1 MIRLA
6 TKEDISVIISII
18 DEARE
23 TMVTNGNSTQWPQG
37 YPAKSTIEDDIASG
51 TGYVIE
57 ENGKTVAFLPSA
69 SLSISRNL
77 DFRSV
82 RVRMKS
88 LPFCMRSISKC
99 PNSSRWSSGC
109 A

>member
-37 YPAKSTIEDDIASG
+37 YPAKSTIVPDAMS
-51 TGYVIE
+51 
-57 ENGKTVAFLPSA
+57 S
-69 SLSISRNL
+69 SIV
-77 DFRSV
+77 DFA
-82 RVRMKS
+82 
-88 LPFCMRSISKC
+88 
-99 PNSSRWSSGC
+99 G
-109 A
+109 